1 MKIVLAPDGPLD
13 ARGTLARYHLWGEDP
28 TNRIGDDVFRR
39 VLRHGGR
46 LVPYEVRWSGPVD
59 GARITVRAPGADAAV
74 GAAVAAE
81 VRRLLGLD
89 LDLTGFYRMAK
100 ADPALATL
108 IEPLYGLRPTLAP
121 TPFEMLVGSITA
133 QQVNLSFA
141 FACRA
146 RLVRRFGTPVKVGRE
161 TVWAFPEPARLAVA
175 RVRELRVLKYS
186 TRKAEYIR
194 DLARAV
200 VSGTLDLDAVCAAE
214 SALVIE
220 RLTALRGLGRWTADW
235 FLARC
240 LGRGDVCPAG
250 DLAVRKAFVH
260 YYGRGRALSEDTIRP
275 RARGASTRISRCTT
289 SWPGCVCRVRRR
301 GAAREEDQR
310 PQDHWPAGSR
320 SPQGRAPRRTV
331 RARRRLGRRPRVHL
345 SVRAPPARLRLR
357 PVRRARG
364 AADVGDD
371 VAGGDQADRRRALR
385 DVGRPAR
392 EPLSL
397 SRAARTV
404 SLRRLHRRPLMNE
417 ARKRWI
423 FVGIMLSIFLAA
435 IESTVVATAM
445 PTVVA
450 SLGGIRIYSWV
461 FSGFLL
467 TQTVT
472 MPLWGRFSDLYG
484 RRPVYLAGL
493 ATFLAGSALSGASQ
507 NMVQLIV
514 FRMVQGL
521 GAGALM
527 TLGYTI
533 IGELF
538 GLERRD

>member
-13 ARGTLARYHLWGEDP
+13 TSGTLARYHLWGEDP
-28 TNRIGDDVFRR
+28 TNRIGGDVFRR

-59 GARITVRAPGADAAV
+59 DARITIRAPGSDAAV
-74 GAAVAAE
+74 GAAVVSE

-89 LDLTGFYRMAK
+89 LDLAGFYRMAK

-260 YYGRGRALSEDTIRP
+260 YYGRGRALSEDTIR
-275 RARGASTRISRCTT
+275 
-289 SWPGCVCRVRRR
+289 
-301 GAAREEDQR
+301 
-310 PQDHWPAGSR
+310 
-320 SPQGRAPRRTV
+320 
-331 RARRRLGRRPRVHL
+331 
-345 SVRAPPARLRLR
+345 
-357 PVRRARG
+357 RRARAWG
-364 AADVGDD
+364 EHQNLAVHYLL
-371 VAGGDQADRRRALR
+371 AGM
-385 DVGRPAR
+385 
-392 EPLSL
+392 
-397 SRAARTV
+397 
-404 SLRRLHRRPLMNE
+404 RLHRP
-417 ARKRWI
+417 A
-423 FVGIMLSIFLAA
+423 VG
-435 IESTVVATAM
+435 
-445 PTVVA
+445 
-450 SLGGIRIYSWV
+450 GG
-461 FSGFLL
+461 
-467 TQTVT
+467 T
-472 MPLWGRFSDLYG
+472 
-484 RRPVYLAGL
+484 
-493 ATFLAGSALSGASQ
+493 
-507 NMVQLIV
+507 
-514 FRMVQGL
+514 
-521 GAGALM
+521 
-527 TLGYTI
+527 
-533 IGELF
+533 
-538 GLERRD
+538 